1 LNSPLHILK
10 QYWGH
15 DSFWPKQED
24 IIESVLSGHDTVAL
38 LPTGGGKSLC
48 FQVPAL
54 AQEGI
59 CIVISPLV
67 ALMNDQVTDLKNKG
81 IKALAITGG
90 IPFNELNGL
99 LDNATYGNYKF
110 LYLSPERLQQE
121 LVQNSIK
128 RMNVNLIA
136 VDEAH
141 CISQWGNDFRPAY
154 KNIHIVKELHPGVP
168 TIALT
173 ATATPDVLNDTI
185 VQLQLIAAQVFKNS
199 FVRGNLSY
207 QIKKENDKM
216 FRIEQLLKHNN
227 ESAIVYV
234 RSRRN
239 AEEVSNHLNNID
251 ISSTFFH
258 GGISSEEKKKRL
270 QNWKNEQVSTMVAT
284 TAFGMGIDHGNVR
297 FVIHIQ
303 LPESLESYFQEA
315 GRAGRDG
322 ETATAIILYNEDD
335 KRIVKHQF
343 VDALPSTKDVKEL
356 LRKLYN
362 YFQVSYGEGEFTN
375 HSFNFTE
382 FCQTYELN
390 TLRTFNGLNAL
401 DRLAV
406 IELSKEFGR
415 KSILRFL
422 VPSATL
428 LKEFERNVSFSIV
441 GKTILRMYGG
451 IFDTANAVNLGLVAR
466 KIGMNIDK
474 IVVVLKEME
483 QQDLLELKHV
493 QTDASIT
500 FLVPR
505 EDDKTINPLSKEIE
519 GIKDKKKLQVAS
531 VLKYVENNSTCNQL
545 FLVRYF
551 GETNDIPC
559 GICSHCMATFN
570 SNESN
575 SLEDISEKIMNL
587 LKESPQ
593 DSRSII
599 EKLNFTESE
608 VLKVLKLL
616 LDAGHIELNVTNQYD
631 IKDSS

>member
-1 LNSPLHILK
+1 M
-10 QYWGH
+10 
-15 DSFWPKQED
+15 
-24 IIESVLSGHDTVAL
+24 LSGHDTVAL

-48 FQVPAL
+48 FQIPAL
-54 AQEGI
+54 MAEGI

-67 ALMNDQVTDLKNKG
+67 ALMNDQVTALKEKG

-121 LVQNSIK
+121 IVQNSIK

-154 KNIHIVKELHPGVP
+154 KHIHMVKELHPGIP

-173 ATATPDVLNDTI
+173 ATATSDVLKDTI
-185 VQLQLIAAQVFKNS
+185 DQLQLKSPQVFKNS
-199 FVRGNLSY
+199 FVRNNLSY
-207 QIKKENDKM
+207 QIKKENDKIY
-216 FRIEQLLKHNN
+216 RIEQLLKRNDG
-227 ESAIVYV
+227 SAIVYV
-234 RSRRN
+234 RSRSH
-239 AEEVSNHLNNID
+239 AEEVSNHLNNIGV
-251 ISSTFFH
+251 SSTFFH

-270 QNWKNEQVSTMVAT
+270 ESWKNEQLSTVVAT
-284 TAFGMGIDHGNVR
+284 TAFGMGIDHAKVR

-322 ETATAIILYNEDD
+322 ETATAIILYHEDD
-335 KRIVKHQF
+335 KRIVRHQF
-343 VDALPSTKDVKEL
+343 VDALPSTKDVKKL
-356 LRKLYN
+356 LRNLYN

-382 FCQTYELN
+382 FCQTYQRN
-390 TLRTFNGLNAL
+390 TLRTFNGLNTL
-401 DRLAV
+401 DRLGV

-415 KSILRFL
+415 KSMLQFL
-422 VPSATL
+422 VPSKEL
-428 LKEFERNVSFSIV
+428 LKEFERNVSFSVV

-451 IFDTANAVNLGLVAR
+451 IFDTANAINLGLVSR
-466 KIGMNIDK
+466 KMGMSVEK
-474 IVVVLKEME
+474 IVGVLKEME
-483 QQDLLELKHV
+483 QQDLLQLKHI

-505 EDDKTINPLSKEIE
+505 EDDKTINPLSRDIEEIKER
-519 GIKDKKKLQVAS
+519 KKKQVAS
-531 VLKYVENNSTCNQL
+531 VLSYIENNSSCNQL

-551 GETNDIPC
+551 GETNETPC
-559 GICSHCMATFN
+559 GICSYCMGSSN
-570 SNESN
+570 SNSEV
-575 SLEDISEKIMNL
+575 SLEDISEKIMGI

-599 EKLNFTESE
+599 EKLNFAEPT

-616 LDAGHIELNVTNQYD
+616 LDAERIELNVTNQYG
-631 IKDSS
+631 IKATSK